1 MNLYSIIIKQK
12 IDGARV
18 EKVLEKANI
27 SVNKNTIPGDK
38 SAILPSGI
46 RMGSPAMTTRELK
59 EEDFKKIA
67 EFVDRG
73 IKIAINIHQKVKGKF
88 II

>member
-1 MNLYSIIIKQK
+1 M
-12 IDGARV
+12 

-27 SVNKNTIPGDK
+27 STNKNTIPGDK
-38 SAILPSGI
+38 SAILPSGL
-46 RMGSPAMTTRELK
+46 RMGSPAMTSRELK

-73 IKIAINIHQKVKGKF
+73 IKISIKIHEQVKGK
-88 II
+88 

>member
-1 MNLYSIIIKQK
+1 
-12 IDGARV
+12 V

-27 SVNKNTIPGDK
+27 STNKNTIPGDK
-38 SAILPSGI
+38 SAILPSGL
-46 RMGSPAMTTRELK
+46 RMGSPAMTSRELK

-73 IKIAINIHQKVKGKF
+73 IKISIKIHEQVKGK
-88 II
+88 